1 MIKVFVDSDVILDL
15 LVGREYADYAAVV
28 FEIGEESAH
37 IQLIT
42 SPLVVANVDFIYRQ
56 MLGTL
61 PNKKQSSRAAIA
73 ALLQHTEVVD
83 ISGAEAKALLSMPQ
97 VKDYEDALQLA
108 AARNA
113 GAKYLITRNVKDYPH
128 DSGVE
133 ILHAVDDALLIRAIN
148 AVEGNEGH

>member
-1 MIKVFVDSDVILDL
+1 MIKVFVDSDVILDF

-28 FEIGEESAH
+28 FEIGEQSAH

-56 MLGTL
+56 ILGAL
-61 PNKKQSSRAAIA
+61 PNKKHNSRAAIA

-83 ISGAEAKALLSMPQ
+83 MSGAEAKALLSMPQ
-97 VKDYEDALQLA
+97 LKDYEDALQLA

-128 DSGVE
+128 DSDVE
-133 ILHAVDDALLIRAIN
+133 ILHAVDDAPLIRAIDV
-148 AVEGNEGH
+148 VEGSEDS